1 MRKLYLLIF
10 LVLAV
15 VAGATAFVQRD
26 FSKVQIKATEVAGN
40 VYMLEGS
47 GGNIGVS
54 IGEDGVL
61 MVDSQFAPL
70 ADKIKAAIKDL
81 GGDLPKF
88 LLNTHWHGDHTG
100 SNEIFGTE
108 SIIVAH
114 TNVRTRLSAEHIRG
128 DRTTPPT
135 PEAAWPVITFDE
147 SLSFHFNGE
156 EVEVMHYPKG
166 HTDGDAVIYFTGSNV
181 VHMGDHWFSGI
192 FPFVDLDSGGTVQ
205 GYTANIKKI
214 LADVK
219 PDAKFIP
226 GHGPLST
233 FDDLKKNLRMLEETS
248 TLVTSQMK
256 QGKTLDEIKSEG
268 LQDEWKAWSWD
279 FISEQRWIETI
290 YNSYSN

>member
-88 LLNTHWHGDHTG
+88 LLNTHVHGDHVDGNASYG
-100 SNEIFGTE
+100 S
-108 SIIVAH
+108 SAIIVAH
-114 TNVRTRLSAEHIRG
+114 TNVRKRLADKPKE
-128 DRTTPPT
+128 T
-135 PEAAWPVITFDE
+135 WPVITFDQAV
-147 SLSFHFNGE
+147 SFHMNGE
-156 EVEVMHYPKG
+156 EIKVLHYPKG

-205 GYTANIKKI
+205 GYIANVKNI
-214 LADVK
+214 LAEVK

-248 TLVTSQMK
+248 ALVTSQMK